1 MYVHY
6 IIMLVFGPS
15 VDTSNVV
22 SIVLDVFTPQSL
34 NSMLNRIKS
43 LLVSS
48 IKTDICNSTQ
58 NRQTAG
64 CVLSNIDKS
73 R

>member
-1 MYVHY
+1 
-6 IIMLVFGPS
+6 MLVFGPS
-15 VDTSNVV
+15 VDTSNV
-22 SIVLDVFTPQSL
+22 VFTPQSL

-58 NRQTAG
+58 NRQTDG